1 MEYVLS
7 SDDEYYSKRM
17 TEFIDSECKLPRNQW
32 IYKIIDNDLE
42 DTDECVFLDCAAW
55 CLCLDKHRCA
65 RCRVV
70 PRGTVR
76 AAAPPRRAAAP
87 PRRAAAH

>member
-1 MEYVLS
+1 MEYALS

-17 TEFIDSECKLPRNQW
+17 TEFIDNECRLPRNQW

-65 RCRVV
+65 LRC
-70 PRGTVR
+70 P
-76 AAAPPRRAAAP
+76 ALPCPALPCPALPCP
-87 PRRAAAH
+87 AAH